1 MNTLLNLAGR
11 VLLAQFFLLAG
22 LDKISNY
29 DGTAAYM
36 QAFHVPTALLPFVI
50 LLEVGGGLALI
61 AGWKVRWIALLLAA
75 FSVAAALIFHHD
87 FANET
92 QWILFIGDLST
103 AGGLLVL
110 AQCGALAP
118 ALDARQKNA

>member
-22 LDKISNY
+22 LGKITNY

-36 QAFHVPTALLPFVI
+36 QAFHVPTALLPLVI

-61 AGWKVRWIALLLAA
+61 AGWKVR
-75 FSVAAALIFHHD
+75 
-87 FANET
+87 
-92 QWILFIGDLST
+92 
-103 AGGLLVL
+103 
-110 AQCGALAP
+110 
-118 ALDARQKNA
+118 